1 MLTGENNLNRTP
13 TTKQEQDHIIE
24 FCKKKGHEIEI
35 FHG

>member
-24 FCKKKGHEIEI
+24 ICEKGQEIEI